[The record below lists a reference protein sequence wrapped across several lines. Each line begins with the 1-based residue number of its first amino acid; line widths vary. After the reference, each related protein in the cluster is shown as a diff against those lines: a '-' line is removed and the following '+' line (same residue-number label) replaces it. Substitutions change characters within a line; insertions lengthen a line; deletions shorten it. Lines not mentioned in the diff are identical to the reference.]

1 MKSFDDVLAAAK
13 AAPRPFQDVTVSL
26 DDDVAKRR
34 AELHD
39 ELAAAR
45 ANPDARLASKSKPE
59 LIQGQL
65 DELME
70 LTANQLVTLRFSRLP
85 GNVWADIAARC
96 PARIDAPVDRHFG
109 YNMQAAAMIAAP
121 LCGVRVDGDELVPLR
136 VEAATTDT
144 PAVNQ
149 WADLFATIAGT
160 EATQIE
166 SAIFDL
172 NVYEPQ
178 QRVGQLKKELATR
191 PA

>member
-1 MKSFDDVLAAAK
+1 MTSFDDVLAAAK

-39 ELAAAR
+39 QLEAAR
-45 ANPDARLASKSKPE
+45 ANPDARLASKAKPE
-59 LIQGQL
+59 LIQEQL

-96 PARIDAPVDRHFG
+96 PARLDAPVDRHFG
-109 YNMQAAAMIAAP
+109 YNMQAAALIAAP
-121 LCGVRVDGDELVPLR
+121 LCGARVDGDELVPLR
-136 VEAATTDT
+136 VEAATAES

-178 QRVGQLKKELATR
+178 QRVGQLRKTLATR
-191 PA
+191 NA

>member
-39 ELAAAR
+39 QLSAAR
-45 ANPDARLASKSKPE
+45 ANPDARLASKSAPE
-59 LIQGQL
+59 IIQEQL
-65 DELME
+65 EELME
-70 LTANQLVTLRFSRLP
+70 LTADQLVTLRFTRLP

-109 YNMQAAAMIAAP
+109 YNMQAAALIAAP
-121 LCGVRVDGDELVPLR
+121 LSGVRMDGDTEVPLR
-136 VEAATTDT
+136 VEKATAGT
-144 PAVNQ
+144 PAINQ

-178 QRVGQLKKELATR
+178 QRVAQLKKELATR

>member
-26 DDDVAKRR
+26 DDDVANRR

-39 ELAAAR
+39 QLAAAR
-45 ANPDARLASKSKPE
+45 ANPDARLASKSAPE
-59 LIQGQL
+59 LIQEQL
-65 DELME
+65 DELMD
-70 LTANQLVTLRFSRLP
+70 LTADQLVTLRFTRLP

-96 PARIDAPVDRHFG
+96 PARLDAPVDRHFG
-109 YNMQAAAMIAAP
+109 YNMQAAALIAAP
-121 LCGVRVDGDELVPLR
+121 LCGVRMVGDTEVPLR
-136 VEAATTDT
+136 VEAATEEH
-144 PAVNQ
+144 PAINQ
-149 WADLFATIAGT
+149 WNDLFATIAGT

-172 NVYEPQ
+172 NVYGPQ
-178 QRVGQLKKELATR
+178 QRVSELVKTLATR